1 MYIINTSADYA
12 DEFCYPVTAVMSD
25 NYHHFCA
32 NYPSFYSDYDFS
44 EVYFGSNEALSFTSE
59 DITYMFRQATYVDDT
74 TFKLIKPFMADAS
87 WDPCNCIDDHLSD
100 KYSYDF
106 VEDIDNLPIDQ
117 LKAKYPQ
124 HFL

>member
-12 DEFCYPVTAVMSD
+12 DEFYYPVTATMSD
-25 NYHHFCA
+25 NYQHFCA

-44 EVYFGSNEALSFTSE
+44 EVYFGSNEALSFCTE
-59 DITYMFRQATYVDDT
+59 DITYMFKQATYVDVA